1 MKFLRMV
8 FVNCKRYF
16 KDYKVILL
24 MFILPF
30 ACTGLVNLMMEDGK
44 RGSNIDVAIV
54 NSDRG
59 TLGQEFIKG
68 TGVDLYDNKENDL
81 NNKEK
86 ALNELKKYNY
96 IAVYEIPE
104 NFSDTVN
111 SGLMPEIKAYKLQ
124 EGNNTQIF
132 ETNLENKLK
141 EMLKEEIL
149 QQGGLIK
156 DGEELSKNFIKLQY
170 NKKSGF
176 LDQNEFMPIVMIM
189 FYLCSFSSTFITDL
203 LNLRKGKILERFLS
217 TNNRGYEIMGSIYL
231 SMLIVQGV
239 LYTAS
244 FIALDLI
251 FKYNFQNFGLL
262 ILNILLMSMVCI
274 SLIVMLSRIF
284 KEPSVASIVLTLTT
298 MSMFFLYMIAMIGET
313 SSKVPAVLITLSK
326 FTPFYWSL
334 GSIEQSILFPNAI
347 VLILMALVFFSAGS
361 IRYSN
366 FAKE

>member
-1 MKFLRMV
+1 MGGIDMKFLRMV
-8 FVNCKRYF
+8 LVNCKRYF
-16 KDYKVILL
+16 KDYRVIAL

-30 ACTGLVNLMMEDGK
+30 VCTALVNLLIRDGE
-44 RGSNIDVAIV
+44 RGGNIKVAFL

-59 TLGQEFIKG
+59 TLAKELIKE
-68 TGVDLYDNKENDL
+68 TGADIYDNR
-81 NNKEK
+81 EK

-104 NFSDTVN
+104 NFSDSVS
-111 SGLMPEIKAYKLQ
+111 SGLKPEITAHKL
-124 EGNNTQIF
+124 ETGNNTQIF
-132 ETNLENKLK
+132 EAKLESKLR
-141 EMLKEEIL
+141 EMLKVKIL
-149 QQGGLIK
+149 QQGGLIEN
-156 DGEELSKNFIKLQY
+156 GEELSKNSIKLQY
-170 NKKSGF
+170 NTKPGLLTQK
-176 LDQNEFMPIVMIM
+176 DFMPIVLVM
-189 FYLCSFSSTFITDL
+189 FYLCSFSSPFIMDL

-239 LYTAS
+239 LYSAS
-244 FIALDLI
+244 FVVMEVA
-251 FKYNFQNFGLL
+251 FKYNFQNFGIL

-284 KEPSVASIVLTLTT
+284 KEPSVASVVLNLTT
-298 MSMFFLYMIAMIGET
+298 MSMFFLYIIGMTGET
-313 SSKVPAVLITLSK
+313 SSKVPAVIVTLSK

-334 GSIEQSILFPNAI
+334 GSIEQSVLFPNVI
-347 VLILMALVFFSAGS
+347 ILILMALVFFSAGS